1 MASDGETRLYLVRSH
16 RARHVGLDG
25 TGAGTALRARLGM
38 TRRLT
43 AMGALLLCHGC
54 ATAPPVLG
62 TALPVFSP
70 NSFFEG
76 RTEGEGVLKTLFSAS
91 KKVVVHG
98 SGRVMPGGILIL
110 DQTVEEQG
118 KPATRREWHIEETAA
133 GHFSGA
139 LSDAEGPVEAEATG
153 NRLRIRFMM
162 KGGLRAEQWLY
173 LAADGRSVR
182 NHMTFR
188 KLGVVVATLNETI
201 RKTG

>member
-1 MASDGETRLYLVRSH
+1 
-16 RARHVGLDG
+16 
-25 TGAGTALRARLGM
+25 
-38 TRRLT
+38 
-43 AMGALLLCHGC
+43 MGALLLCNGC
-54 ATAPPVLG
+54 AMSSPSLG
-62 TALPVFSP
+62 SALPVFSP

-91 KKVVVHG
+91 KKVTVHG
-98 SGRVMPGGILIL
+98 SGRVTPGGALIL

-118 KPATRREWHIEETAA
+118 KPAIQREWHIEGTGA

-139 LSDAEGPVEAEATG
+139 LSDAEGPVDAEATG
-153 NRLRIRFMM
+153 NRLRIRFVT

-188 KLGVVVATLNETI
+188 KLGVVVATLDETI